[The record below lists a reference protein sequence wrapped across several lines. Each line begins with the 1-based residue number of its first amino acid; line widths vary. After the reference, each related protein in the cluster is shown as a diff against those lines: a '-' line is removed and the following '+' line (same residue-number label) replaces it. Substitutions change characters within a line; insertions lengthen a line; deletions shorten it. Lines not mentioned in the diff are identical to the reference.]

1 MQGRIRSFANHC
13 GRKRNPQ
20 ALRHTRS
27 CRTTRSRRVKMAVR
41 KPLMSHEQRA
51 EEAAAASADMS
62 WNCDLHSSAPECNP
76 SHRCPRDRVRT
87 CQFFSARRLPREEEK
102 DWRVISYG
110 FGEPWRQ
117 GSARRICWPNSPH
130 ASRPIQRGPLHAI
143 ANCRLSALFLV
154 DRFPQALPLIP
165 KRREPN
171 FRFLSALLPLTFS
184 LY

>member
-1 MQGRIRSFANHC
+1 MRQCTIDHPWIESRHKPRDRTSLTLLLGSWRRDTRAYADLVGSASVDRPLQAGR
-13 GRKRNPQ
+13 
-20 ALRHTRS
+20 
-27 CRTTRSRRVKMAVR
+27 
-41 KPLMSHEQRA
+41 RA
-51 EEAAAASADMS
+51 
-62 WNCDLHSSAPECNP
+62 
-76 SHRCPRDRVRT
+76 HRCPRDRVRT
-87 CQFFSARRLPREEEK
+87 CQFLSARRLPREEEK
-102 DWRVISYG
+102 DWRVTSYG

-130 ASRPIQRGPLHAI
+130 ASRPIQRGPLHAL
-143 ANCRLSALFLV
+143 ANCRLSALFIV